1 MALKKAVIGFLS
13 AISFVGGAAGGVA
26 HAENTSRV
34 LTTTSEGIVDRPHTV
49 AELEGGIIAL
59 PNAPI
64 SSSQRGGE
72 TPFGTIGKGDAT
84 VVVGMHLLYRASRE
98 LAFGAGF
105 LFGPQPTSDTQYGG
119 ATGLKRSHARSYLLV
134 GGELRYIPLRSKTL
148 EGWVG
153 LTAGGVII
161 ADRFSTDTGEKV
173 PAILGTPDVT
183 VRTEGFTVGV
193 EVGGSW
199 MFADRWVTGIILRT
213 DRWILPNS
221 QQCSPIG
228 DCGTLTGTV
237 ESIQFGITIG
247 YRIPL

>member
-1 MALKKAVIGFLS
+1 MALKRIAVFTSSVLAS
-13 AISFVGGAAGGVA
+13 CLLGGIA
-26 HAENTSRV
+26 HAENTRV
-34 LTTTSEGIVDRPHTV
+34 VNTTSEGIFDRPHTI
-49 AELEGGIIAL
+49 AEIEAGIITL

-84 VVVGMHLLYRASRE
+84 VLVGLHLLYRASKE
-98 LAFGAGF
+98 FAFGAGF
-105 LFGPQPTSDTQYGG
+105 LLGPQPTSDSQYGG
-119 ATGLKRSHARSYLLV
+119 AIGLKRSHARSYLLL
-134 GGELRYIPLRSKTL
+134 GTELRYIPIRSKTL
-148 EGWVG
+148 EGWLG

-161 ADRFSTDTGEKV
+161 ADRFSTETPEKV

-183 VRTEGFTVGV
+183 VRTEGFTIGA
-193 EVGGSW
+193 ELGGSW
-199 MFADRWVTGIILRT
+199 MFADRWALGAILRT

-221 QQCSPIG
+221 QQCTAIG

-237 ESIQFGITIG
+237 SSVQFGLTIG